1 MPTRD
6 IFGQILALLTH
17 FGDNYSASCL
27 RRRGFSKERVF
38 TNLSLGLWVLI
49 WMKNYTTQFNVT
61 QILNTALILSL

>member
-17 FGDNYSASCL
+17 LGDNYISKWSKVWGL
-27 RRRGFSKERVF
+27 KERVF

-49 WMKNYTTQFNVT
+49 RMKNYTTQFNVT
-61 QILNTALILSL
+61 QILKKTLILSL